1 MNLIGGAE
9 YVQLKIR
16 STAVRRKPRLEL
28 KVDTPGWAVRMDE
41 REHKRTNAVDN
52 AADLRTKAWSDGLR
66 TPPSR
71 ESADFRG
78 LRRSDS

>member
-16 STAVRRKPRLEL
+16 STVVRRKPRLEL

-52 AADLRTKAWSDGLR
+52 AADLRTKAWSDAR
-66 TPPSR
+66 SMYSQQNTSKSSR
-71 ESADFRG
+71 H
-78 LRRSDS
+78 L